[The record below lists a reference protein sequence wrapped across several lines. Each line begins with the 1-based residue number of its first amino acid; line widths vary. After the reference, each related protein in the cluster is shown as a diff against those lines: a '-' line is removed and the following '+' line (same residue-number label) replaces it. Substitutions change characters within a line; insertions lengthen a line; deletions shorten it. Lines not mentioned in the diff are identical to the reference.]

1 MSSMPVNLTRDGST
15 QLINTKT
22 TNKMVKDFST
32 PKPTI
37 THNVALL
44 GESDSEEE
52 DFSDYDEE
60 EDYPD
65 KDGGSVPQNNDL
77 PKQSAMTAIT

>member
-1 MSSMPVNLTRDGST
+1 MPVNMTRDGTT

-22 TNKMVKDFST
+22 TNQMVKDFST

-37 THNVALL
+37 TNNVAIL

-52 DFSDYDEE
+52 YGSDFSE

-65 KDGGSVPQNNDL
+65 KDGGSVPQNKDM
-77 PKQSAMTAIT
+77 PKQS